1 MKDSQNKKYNR
12 KLEMQPI
19 KKLKVIKQSQI
30 KPVEQQEEKDSICT
44 SDSQSI
50 NDLPKIISEEDLEL
64 KERGLKQSNLN

>member
-30 KPVEQQEEKDSICT
+30 KPVEQPEEKDSICT

-50 NDLPKIISEEDLEL
+50 NDLPKIISEEDLKL
-64 KERGLKQSNLN
+64 KERGSKQSNLN